1 MKKYTTPEITL
12 VSFTPDETIA
22 AVATTGSNVHN
33 DVELAW

>member
-12 VSFTPDETIA
+12 VSFTPDEAIA
-22 AVATTGSNVHN
+22 AATTGSNVHN